1 MRRSSAAWSSRCGSS
16 ISIPFSQEVSGP
28 DESLRTLLGA
38 LVPRGLEAHVVL
50 PAPGPQVPRYE
61 ALGARVHF
69 APLALLRRDLS
80 FAAAAYP
87 VASRTR
93 APSRSAPW
101 RGGFAPISS
110 TPTWRCCWKGA
121 WRPATLG
128 LPHVL
133 HYRGNTIDRP
143 KWAFDLLVA
152 AWTRAA
158 DRIFCISGATAEIF
172 RRRGHQRR
180 VEVLYNPIDLEQV
193 QARAGFERRSARRW
207 ERDPG
212 QPLVGT
218 VGRIHPRK
226 DLETFVRAAARIA
239 AGSPEARFA
248 IVGAAEAPVEET
260 YRARLDALVRELG
273 LEGRLV
279 FAGARRD
286 VPEVM
291 RALDLF
297 LLTSRHEG
305 FGRVVAEAM
314 AAARPAVVTDE
325 GALPELVERGA
336 YGLCVPA
343 GDDAAFAAEALTLL
357 RDPHAAAELGRR
369 AAEGARRFDVVSVAE
384 RVWSRYGELTL
395 GRDPLKQTSAPTVRA
410 R

>member
-1 MRRSSAAWSSRCGSS
+1 MRVLYLN
-16 ISIPFSQEVSGP
+16 PFSQEVSGP

-38 LVPRGLEAHVVL
+38 LIPRGLEAHVVL

-69 APLALLRRDLS
+69 APLAVLRRDLS
-80 FAAAAYP
+80 FAAATYP
-87 VASRTR
+87 LRLA
-93 APSRSAPW
+93 RSAVAIGALA
-101 RGGFAPISS
+101 RSIRADLIHTNMEVLLEGGLAARMS
-110 TPTWRCCWKGA
+110 
-121 WRPATLG
+121 G

-133 HYRGNTIDRP
+133 HYRGNTSDRP

-152 AWTRAA
+152 AWTRAS
-158 DRIFCISGATAEIF
+158 DQIFCISGATAEIF
-172 RRRGHQRR
+172 RRRGRDRQ
-180 VEVLYNPIDLEQV
+180 VEVLYNPIDLDRFKPGPASPEV
-193 QARAGFERRSARRW
+193 RAALGAG
-207 ERDPG
+207 PG
-212 QPLVGT
+212 QSLVGT

-248 IVGAAEAPVEET
+248 IVGAAEAPVEAA
-260 YRARLDALVRELG
+260 YRLRLATLVRELG
-273 LEGRLV
+273 LETRLV

-314 AAARPAVVTDE
+314 TAARPSVVTDE
-325 GALPELVERGA
+325 GAPPELVERGV
-336 YGLCVPA
+336 YGLCA
-343 GDDAAFAAEALTLL
+343 RGGDDAAFATEALMLL
-357 RDPHAAAELGRR
+357 RAPRAGAALGAR

-384 RVWSRYGELTL
+384 RVWSRYLALTGEPASVD
-395 GRDPLKQTSAPTVRA
+395 RTSQPTVRA
-410 R
+410 P

>member
-1 MRRSSAAWSSRCGSS
+1 MRVLYLN
-16 ISIPFSQEVSGP
+16 PFSQEVSGP

-38 LVPRGLEAHVVL
+38 LIPRGLQAHVVL
-50 PAPGPQVPRYE
+50 PAPGPQVSRYE

-69 APLALLRRDLS
+69 APLAVLRRDLS

-87 VASRTR
+87 LRLA
-93 APSRSAPW
+93 RSALAIGALA
-101 RGGFAPISS
+101 RKIRADLIHTNMEVLLEGGLAA
-110 TPTWRCCWKGA
+110 R
-121 WRPATLG
+121 TLG

-143 KWAFDLLVA
+143 KWAFDLLVS
-152 AWTRAA
+152 AWTRSA
-158 DRIFCISGATAEIF
+158 DHIFCISNATAEIF
-172 RRRGHQRR
+172 RRRGHQGQ
-180 VEVLYNPIDLEQV
+180 VEVLYNPVDLNRFRPGPASAEV
-193 QARAGFERRSARRW
+193 RAALGAG
-207 ERDPG
+207 PG

-239 AGSPEARFA
+239 ARSPEARFA
-248 IVGAAEAPVEET
+248 IVGAAEAPVEEA
-260 YRARLDALVRELG
+260 YRTRLDALVRELR
-273 LEGRLV
+273 LETRLV

-286 VPEVM
+286 VPDVM

-314 AAARPAVVTDE
+314 AAARPSVVTDE
-325 GALPELVERGA
+325 GAPPELVERGA
-336 YGLCVPA
+336 YGLCAPP
-343 GDDAAFAAEALTLL
+343 GDDAEFAAQALSLL
-357 RDPHAAAELGRR
+357 GVPRAAAALGTR

-384 RVWSRYGELTL
+384 RVWSRYLTL
-395 GRDPLKQTSAPTVRA
+395 VSDATGVTRTSEPTVRA
-410 R
+410 P

>member
-1 MRRSSAAWSSRCGSS
+1 VRVLYLN
-16 ISIPFSQEVSGP
+16 PFSQEVSGP

-38 LVPRGLEAHVVL
+38 LIPRGLEAHVVL

-61 ALGARVHF
+61 ALGARVHI
-69 APLALLRRDLS
+69 APLAVLRRDLS
-80 FAAAAYP
+80 IAAAAYP
-87 VASRTR
+87 ARL
-93 APSRSAPW
+93 ARSAVAIGALA
-101 RGGFAPISS
+101 RRLGADLIHTNMEVLLEGGLAA
-110 TPTWRCCWKGA
+110 RA
-121 WRPATLG
+121 LG

-152 AWTRAA
+152 TWTRLS
-158 DRIFCISGATAEIF
+158 DEIFCISGATAEIF
-172 RRRGHQRR
+172 RRRGRDRQ
-180 VEVLYNPIDLEQV
+180 VEVLYNPVDLEKFRPAPASPAV
-193 QARAGFERRSARRW
+193 RAALGAG
-207 ERDPG
+207 PG

-248 IVGAAEAPVEET
+248 IVGAAEAPVEAD
-260 YRARLDALVRELG
+260 YRARLDALVRQLG
-273 LEGRLV
+273 LETRLV

-286 VPEVM
+286 VPDVM

-314 AAARPAVVTDE
+314 AAARPSVVTDE
-325 GALPELVERGA
+325 GAPPELVERGA
-336 YGLCVPA
+336 YGLCAPA
-343 GDDAAFAAEALTLL
+343 GDDVAFAAQALTLL
-357 RDPHAAAELGRR
+357 RNPRSAAELGAR
-369 AAEGARRFDVVSVAE
+369 AADGARRFDVVSVAE
-384 RVWSRYGELTL
+384 RVWSRYLALL
-395 GRDPLKQTSAPTVRA
+395 GDPAGVKRTSESTVRA
-410 R
+410 P

>member
-1 MRRSSAAWSSRCGSS
+1 VRVLYLN
-16 ISIPFSQEVSGP
+16 PFSQEVSGP

-38 LVPRGLEAHVVL
+38 LIPRGLEAHVVL

-80 FAAAAYP
+80 VAAAAYP
-87 VASRTR
+87 LHLA
-93 APSRSAPW
+93 RSALAIGALA
-101 RGGFAPISS
+101 RSIRADLIHTNMEVLLEGGLAA
-110 TPTWRCCWKGA
+110 RA
-121 WRPATLG
+121 LG

-152 AWTRAA
+152 AWTRAS
-158 DRIFCISGATAEIF
+158 DRIFCISEATAEIF
-172 RRRGHQRR
+172 RRRGRDDQ
-180 VEVLYNPIDLEQV
+180 VEVLYNPIDLDRF
-193 QARAGFERRSARRW
+193 QAGAASPEVRAALGAG
-207 ERDPG
+207 PG

-239 AGSPEARFA
+239 ARSPEARFA
-248 IVGAAEAPVEET
+248 IVGAAEAPVET
-260 YRARLDALVRELG
+260 AYRVRLDALVRELG
-273 LEGRLV
+273 LERRLL

-314 AAARPAVVTDE
+314 AAARPSVVTDE
-325 GALPELVERGA
+325 GALPELAERGT
-336 YGLCVPA
+336 YGLCAPP
-343 GDDAAFAAEALTLL
+343 GDDAEFAAQALKLL
-357 RDPHAAAELGRR
+357 GDRPAAAALGAR
-369 AAEGARRFDVVSVAE
+369 AARGARRFDVVSVAE
-384 RVWSRYGELTL
+384 RVWSRYLALASSRG
-395 GRDPLKQTSAPTVRA
+395 GVKRTSEPTVRA
-410 R
+410 P